1 LNLLYGPGLASRF
14 SFQRDGNTVL
24 YKNGTAFFSLN
35 EGGAFLGG
43 NRVITTADLAVET
56 ARAMA
61 AEAAALPASNPAVQG
76 TLTVNR
82 VVSTDNGG
90 DDLNLLYG
98 PGLASRFSFQRDG
111 NTVLYK
117 SGVAFFSLNEGGA
130 FLGGSRVITTADLA
144 VETAR
149 AMGAEAASLPVNNP
163 AVQGTLTAGI
173 FAAPGNGSQNLN
185 VLYGPGLS
193 YRLAGQNDG
202 NLVAYVNNSPFL
214 SISPKGMTFNGNTMA
229 TAGDLAALA
238 ARMQPM
244 GNYVTAGNRGPTK
257 TYNFDVVAAHGD
269 WISFPDPF
277 SGDAVAV
284 VPVAQDTGNN
294 QIHTSSWFRKD
305 RSGFQLSCNV
315 WTGSTWANE
324 HNGVPVAVAVT
335 GPA

>member
-1 LNLLYGPGLASRF
+1 QAAGISLDKTDRGQLLAAIRKFVNAS
-14 SFQRDGNTVL
+14 
-24 YKNGTAFFSLN
+24 
-35 EGGAFLGG
+35 
-43 NRVITTADLAVET
+43 
-56 ARAMA
+56 
-61 AEAAALPASNPAVQG
+61 LPVNNPAVQG

-117 SGVAFFSLNEGGA
+117 GGVAFFSLNEGGA
-130 FLGGSRVITTADLA
+130 FLGGNRVITTADLA

-149 AMGAEAASLPVNNP
+149 AMAAEAAALPASNP

-238 ARMQPM
+238 ALAARMQPM

-284 VPVAQDTGNN
+284 VPAPRTPAITRFTRRHGSERIAADF
-294 QIHTSSWFRKD
+294 SS
-305 RSGFQLSCNV
+305 
-315 WTGSTWANE
+315 
-324 HNGVPVAVAVT
+324 AVT
-335 GPA
+335 CGLDLPGRMNTTVFL

>member
-1 LNLLYGPGLASRF
+1 MAYRIDD
-14 SFQRDGNTVL
+14 R
-24 YKNGTAFFSLN
+24 TAVSL
-35 EGGAFLGG
+35 
-43 NRVITTADLAVET
+43 
-56 ARAMA
+56 
-61 AEAAALPASNPAVQG
+61 LPAPKTTGTGQPGFFTAGDPQTGEGATVVTDDWLNMVQEELISVVQAAG
-76 TLTVNR
+76 IALDKTDRGQLLAAIRKFVN
-82 VVSTDNGG
+82 
-90 DDLNLLYG
+90 
-98 PGLASRFSFQRDG
+98 
-111 NTVLYK
+111 
-117 SGVAFFSLNEGGA
+117 
-130 FLGGSRVITTADLA
+130 
-144 VETAR
+144 
-149 AMGAEAASLPVNNP
+149 ASLPVNNP

-185 VLYGPGLS
+185 LLYGPGLS

-202 NLVAYVNNSPFL
+202 NLVVYVNNSPFL
-214 SISPKGMTFNGNTMA
+214 SISPKGMTFNGNTVA